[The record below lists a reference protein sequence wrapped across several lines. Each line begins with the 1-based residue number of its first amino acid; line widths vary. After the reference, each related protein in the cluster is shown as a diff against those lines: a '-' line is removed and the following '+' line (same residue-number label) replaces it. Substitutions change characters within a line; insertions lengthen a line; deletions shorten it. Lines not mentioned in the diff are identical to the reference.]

1 MFSSIDGRQDVRS
14 RARRAAPPRLTENEA
29 VEIESAIADLLA
41 RESRRIRKRSHVDHL
56 RERIAGLFVTGAER
70 VVPSGDNVI
79 PLRSAVTTAR
89 RVAEQV
95 AARANSAVE
104 FLAETWD
111 RTANA
116 ASGVQAP
123 IADAHVRGALAECKR
138 AFWSVAAFSAVV
150 NLLMLAGPLY
160 MLQVY
165 DRVLSSRSVPTL
177 VALSLFLV
185 LAFAFQGAL
194 DIVRTRVVI
203 RSALLLDEHL
213 GTTVHR
219 AVMRVALHTRRAAEA
234 VQPVRDLDQIRAF
247 LTGAGPIAIVDL
259 PWMPVFLILC
269 FLVHPLL
276 GTLALIGGI
285 ALFTLTVLTERA
297 SRACARAVSQD
308 GGVRAAMLEAD
319 RRNSETI
326 AAMGMGPAL
335 TARWQQLNARYLG
348 ATARSNDVVTAYGSV
363 SKMVRLL
370 LQSIMLGLGAYLV
383 IRDEL
388 STGGMIASSI
398 MMTRALAPI
407 ETAIANWRGFVAA
420 RASIRRLNDLLDSLS
435 GRTRRAVTAL
445 PRPTRRLEVERLVV
459 AAPGGEKAILGNIHF
474 SVAAGEALGILGPSG
489 TGKTSLV
496 RTLLGIWPAARGS
509 IRLDGAAI
517 DQWDPDIRGQHIG
530 YVSQSVELFDGTVA
544 ENIARMDPKADNAAV
559 LRAAQAA
566 GAHDMILRLPA
577 GYDTT
582 IGEMGAVLSGGQRQ
596 RIALAR
602 ALYGDPFLLVLD
614 EANANLDR
622 AGDAALQEAI
632 HDLKARGAIVLMIA
646 HHPSAFSACDKI
658 LLLGNRTQQAFG
670 PRDEVWRA
678 LAARHRAPGVG
689 ALKVVSETG
698 ADR

>member
-1 MFSSIDGRQDVRS
+1 VFTSIDGREDI
-14 RARRAAPPRLTENEA
+14 RAHRTRRPAPQRLTEGEA
-29 VEIESAIADLLA
+29 VEIETAIADLLA
-41 RESRRIRKRSHVDHL
+41 RESRRVRKRSHVDHF
-56 RERIAGLFVTGAER
+56 RERIAGLFVAGAER
-70 VVPSGDNVI
+70 LGSPGDNVV
-79 PLRSAVTTAR
+79 PFRSAVTTAR

-111 RTANA
+111 RSANTV
-116 ASGVQAP
+116 SGAQAP

-185 LAFAFQGAL
+185 VAFAFQGAL

-276 GTLALIGGI
+276 GTLAFIGGI

-326 AAMGMGPAL
+326 AAMGMAPAL

-370 LQSIMLGLGAYLV
+370 LQSVMLGLGAYLV

-388 STGGMIASSI
+388 SSGGMIASSI

-420 RASIRRLNDLLDSLS
+420 RASIRRLTDLLDAL
-435 GRTRRAVTAL
+435 RTRRTPTTL
-445 PRPTRRLEVERLVV
+445 PRPTRRLEVDRLVV

-474 SVAAGEALGILGPSG
+474 SVTAGEALGILGPSG

-509 IRLDGAAI
+509 VRLDGAAI
-517 DQWDPDIRGQHIG
+517 DQWDPDIRGRHIG

-544 ENIARMDPKADNAAV
+544 ENIARMDPNADNAAV

-566 GAHDMILRLPA
+566 GAHDMILRLPQ
-577 GYDTT
+577 GYDTA

-678 LAARHRAPGVG
+678 LAARHPAPGAG
-689 ALKVVSETG
+689 GLKVVSETG
-698 ADR
+698 VDR